1 MAQFVLLF
9 VGRQAQPDATDDQTA
24 DYNRQWGEYMA
35 GIAQSGALVS
45 GAPFEATGKVVS
57 RDGAIELD
65 LNDVDIGGYVLVDVD
80 SIDAAVEIAARAP
93 HIALGG
99 TTIVRPC
106 LRVG

>member
-9 VGRQAQPDATDDQTA
+9 VGRQSQPDATDPQTA

-35 GIAQSGALVS
+35 GLAESGALVS
-45 GAPFEATGKVVS
+45 GAPLEGTGKVVS
-57 RDGAIELD
+57 AEGATD
-65 LNDVDIGGYVLVDVD
+65 LALEDVDIGGYLLVDVD
-80 SIDAAVEIAARAP
+80 SLDVATEIAAGAP

-106 LRVG
+106 LPVG